1 MEETQANGTPVGAP
15 SAPTAAPA
23 APAAPMASA
32 PTTNPVNDHFAGGAT
47 SSAPG
52 GSLGSG
58 AGMHVASSL
67 APPVNTSAPAMPGP
81 TSFTPGSVL
90 ELPNVIRPVN
100 GSSQSTYNQA
110 QPQMAMMRSTT
121 GER

>member
-1 MEETQANGTPVGAP
+1 
-15 SAPTAAPA
+15 
-23 APAAPMASA
+23 
-32 PTTNPVNDHFAGGAT
+32 
-47 SSAPG
+47 
-52 GSLGSG
+52 
-58 AGMHVASSL
+58 
-67 APPVNTSAPAMPGP
+67 MPGP